1 MPKVKPLTENE
12 RKNLAI
18 IEQVEGKMKA
28 NRITHKEMA
37 AALGI
42 SLPTLYRRIAKPDD
56 LTIREVRI
64 ITKMLP
70 GIAIE

>member
-28 NRITHKEMA
+28 YRITHREMA

-42 SLPTLYRRIAKPDD
+42 SVPTLYRRIAKPDD

>member
-1 MPKVKPLTENE
+1 MPKVKPLTVDE

-37 AALGI
+37 AALGV
-42 SLPTLYRRIAKPDD
+42 SVPTLYRRIAKPDD

>member
-12 RKNLAI
+12 RKDREI

-28 NRITHKEMA
+28 CRITHKAMA

-42 SLPTLYRRIAKPDD
+42 SIPTLYRRLDEPDT

-64 ITKMLP
+64 MQKVLP
-70 GIAIE
+70 GLAIE

>member
-1 MPKVKPLTENE
+1 MPKVKPLTETE

-28 NRITHKEMA
+28 YRITHREMA

-42 SLPTLYRRIAKPDD
+42 SVPTLYRRIAKPDD

>member
-12 RKNLAI
+12 RKDLEI
-18 IEQVEGKMKA
+18 VEQVEGKMKA
-28 NRITHKEMA
+28 CRITHKAMA
-37 AALGI
+37 DALGI
-42 SLPTLYRRIAKPDD
+42 SLPTLYRRLDKPDS

-64 ITKMLP
+64 MAKLLP

>member
-12 RKNLAI
+12 RKDRAI

-28 NRITHKEMA
+28 CKITHKAMA

-42 SLPTLYRRIAKPDD
+42 SIPTLYRRLDEPDS

>member
-12 RKNLAI
+12 RKNRAI
-18 IEQVEGKMKA
+18 IEQIEGKMKA
-28 NRITHKEMA
+28 GRITHKAMA

-42 SLPTLYRRIAKPDD
+42 SLPTLYRRLDEPDS

-64 ITKMLP
+64 MTKLLP
-70 GIAIE
+70 GLSVE

>member
-12 RKNLAI
+12 RKDKAI

-37 AALGI
+37 AALGV
-42 SLPTLYRRIAKPDD
+42 SVPTLYRRIAKPDD

>member
-12 RKNLAI
+12 RKNRAI
-18 IEQVEGKMKA
+18 VEQVEGKMKLH
-28 NRITHKEMA
+28 RITHKAMA

-42 SLPTLYRRIAKPDD
+42 SIPTLYRRLDEPDT

-64 ITKMLP
+64 MMKLLP
-70 GIAIE
+70 GLSVE

>member
-12 RKNLAI
+12 RKDRAI

-28 NRITHKEMA
+28 NRITHKAMA

>member
-12 RKNLAI
+12 RKDRAI
-18 IEQVEGKMKA
+18 IEQIEGKMKA
-28 NRITHKEMA
+28 QKITHKAMA
-37 AALGI
+37 SALGI

>member
-12 RKNLAI
+12 RKNRAI
-18 IEQVEGKMKA
+18 VEQVEGKMKL
-28 NRITHKEMA
+28 NKITHKAMA

-42 SLPTLYRRIAKPDD
+42 SIPTLYRRLDEPDS

-64 ITKMLP
+64 MTKLLP
-70 GIAIE
+70 GLSVE